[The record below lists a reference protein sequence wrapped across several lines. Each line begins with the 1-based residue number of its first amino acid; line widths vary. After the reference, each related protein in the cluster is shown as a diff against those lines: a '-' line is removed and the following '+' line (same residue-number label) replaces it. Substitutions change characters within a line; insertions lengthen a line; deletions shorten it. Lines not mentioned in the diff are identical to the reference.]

1 MVNYRFNDDNIMKNI
16 TIAIDG
22 FSSCGKSTMAKE
34 LAKKLGY
41 IYIDTGAMY
50 RAVTLYTLRENL
62 WINENTPDKAEIIKH
77 MDMITIGLSCE
88 SGMNKIYLNGE
99 DVSLDIRSMEVSS
112 RVSYISEIPQ
122 VREKLTREQRLMG
135 KNGAIVMDGRDIG
148 TNVFPFAELKIFL
161 TADKKV
167 RAERRLKEFRDKGD
181 DKITLEDVIK
191 NIEQRDFIDSNR
203 DVAPL
208 RKADDAIVLD
218 NSNLSIDEQ
227 NRILMDLY
235 KKAVEKSV

>member
-1 MVNYRFNDDNIMKNI
+1 MKNI

>member
-1 MVNYRFNDDNIMKNI
+1 MKNI

-208 RKADDAIVLD
+208 RKADDAIILD

>member
-1 MVNYRFNDDNIMKNI
+1 MKNI

-34 LAKKLGY
+34 LAKNLGY

-88 SGMNKIYLNGE
+88 RGMNKIYLNGE